1 MTQLGSRNVAVA
13 ILIKD
18 LESLLDFFLGVC
30 ILHLSIDPAHPM
42 SDICPAADIIQSNS
56 ALALPCDHGKK
67 LAKVNST
74 IAITIN
80 FIHLKSKKMYEYHV
94 LLINKP
100 LTGHSPFF

>member
-1 MTQLGSRNVAVA
+1 MTQFGSRNVAVA

-80 FIHLKSKKMYEYHV
+80 FIHLKSMKIDV
-94 LLINKP
+94 
-100 LTGHSPFF
+100 